1 MHSALRAAKKSGDPY
16 HFVLLDYQM
25 AGMDGVAVAQA
36 IKADPEIRDTVI
48 ILLTSVGNWSEVR
61 RMESISIDASLV
73 KPVRQSQLLKT
84 LAHAWSK
91 KMESAPAAH
100 LKPESWIAK
109 AKSELARKFEG
120 RDIRIL
126 VADDNVVN
134 QRVAYHL
141 LTTLGFRADVAANG
155 REAVEMCGITPYD
168 LILMDCQM
176 PEMDGYAASREIRNR
191 ERSGQR
197 VSIVAMT
204 AEAMSGSRERC
215 LDAGMDD
222 YIAKPVKREQLFDA
236 LRKWIPQTAAVADI
250 GSLL

>member
-1 MHSALRAAKKSGDPY
+1 
-16 HFVLLDYQM
+16 M
-25 AGMDGVAVAQA
+25 AGMDGVAVAKA

-48 ILLTSVGNWSEVR
+48 VLLTSVGNWSELR
-61 RMESISIDASLV
+61 REESTSIDASVV
-73 KPVRQSQLLKT
+73 KPVRQSQLLET
-84 LAHAWSK
+84 LAIAWSK
-91 KMESAPAAH
+91 KLKGVSAAAR
-100 LKPESWIAK
+100 LQPERWVAK

-134 QRVAYHL
+134 QRVAYHI
-141 LTTLGFRADVAANG
+141 LTALGLRADVAANG
-155 REAVEMCGITPYD
+155 HEAVKMCGITPYD

-176 PEMDGYAASREIRNR
+176 PDMDGYAASREIRNH

-204 AEAMSGSRERC
+204 AEAMSGARERC

-222 YIAKPVKREQLFDA
+222 YIAKPVNRVELFEA
-236 LRKWIPQTAAVADI
+236 LQKWIPQRAVKANI
-250 GSLL
+250 